1 SSKREGKI
9 MGQYKLLPYGIS
21 DYAQVKRE
29 GLFMVDKTM
38 YLERMEKTGHFLFL
52 IRPRRFGKS
61 LFLSMM
67 ESYYDIEAKDKFDLL
82 FGDTYVGSHPTPER
96 NEYQVLRLDF
106 SITGGNIDELREN
119 VYGYI
124 DVMYGMFVSK
134 YAKYYPEG
142 YEEGFK
148 QQKSTS
154 DRMNYVHA
162 MIKRFQVKAYLIV
175 DEYDNFTN
183 NVLNKHGESVYH
195 AMTHAEGFYRELFKR
210 FKPSFTRIL
219 MMGVSPVIM
228 DDVTSG
234 YNIATA
240 LTLDEQ
246 FNEMLGFSDEEV
258 RQIIRYYNESGAF
271 SLDEEETLEAM
282 RPWYDGYCFSEYANV
297 EGHHVFNTD
306 MVLYYLKSFL
316 MNGREPA
323 DKIDPNTKT
332 DYAKLDRIV
341 RLDKM
346 EGDRKGVLLEIAQ
359 NGFTYGRIKRSFPAN
374 QLTDPNMFKS
384 LLFYYGMVT
393 IKGMEEGMPILGIPN
408 HNVREQYYNYMLVE
422 YNKIQPLKIGDLDD
436 AFRFAAYRG
445 QWREM
450 MECIC
455 RQYHDT
461 TSVRSLIEGERN
473 LQGFMNAL
481 LTLNPYYLTCPE
493 VELNHGYC
501 DFFLMPDL
509 KRYPDMRHSYIIE
522 LKYLPMTATDADAE
536 KQWNEAVEQIR
547 GYAQGKVVRQ
557 MTQGTE
563 LHLVIAQ
570 IKGYDLLKLDKVSP
584 CKE

>member
-1 SSKREGKI
+1 MEN
-9 MGQYKLLPYGIS
+9 YKLLPYGIS
-21 DYAQVKRE
+21 NYVQVRRE
-29 GLFMVDKTM
+29 GLLMVDKTM
-38 YLERMEKTGHFLFL
+38 YLERMERAGNFLFL

-67 ESYYDIEAKDKFDLL
+67 ESYYDIEAKGDFDTL

-96 NEYQVLRLDF
+96 NAYQVLSLDF
-106 SITGGNIDELREN
+106 SIAGGNIDELQAN
-119 VYGYI
+119 VNGYLDVVYGI
-124 DVMYGMFVSK
+124 FVSK

-142 YEEGFK
+142 YKEGYE

-162 MIKRFQVKAYLIV
+162 MIKRYQVNAYLIV

-183 NVLNKHGESVYH
+183 NVLNKHGEAVYH

-219 MMGVSPVIM
+219 MMGVSPVTM

-240 LTLDEQ
+240 LTLEKQ
-246 FNEMLGFSDEEV
+246 FNEMLGFSDDEV
-258 RQIIRYYNESGAF
+258 RQIIRYYNEAGAF
-271 SLDEEETLEAM
+271 SLDEEETLKTM
-282 RPWYDGYCFSEYANV
+282 RPWYDGYCFSEYGNV

-316 MNGREPA
+316 LNGEAPTEMV
-323 DKIDPNTKT
+323 DPNTKT
-332 DYAKLDRIV
+332 DYAKLDRVV
-341 RLDKM
+341 RLDKID
-346 EGDRKGVLLEIAQ
+346 GDRKGVLLEIAQ
-359 NGFTYGRIKRSFPAN
+359 RGYTYGRVKRSFPAN

-393 IKGMEEGMPILGIPN
+393 IQGIEEGLPILGIPN
-408 HNVREQYYNYMLVE
+408 NNVREQYYNYMLVE
-422 YNKIQPLKIGDLDD
+422 YNKIHPLKIGDLDD

-509 KRYPDMRHSYIIE
+509 ERYPDIRHSYIIE
-522 LKYLPMTATDADAE
+522 LKYLPMTATQAEAD
-536 KQWNEAVEQIR
+536 KQWHEAVEQIR
-547 GYAQGKVVRQ
+547 GYAQGQVVHR
-557 MTQGTE
+557 MIGKTQ
-563 LHLVIAQ
+563 LHLLIAQ
-570 IKGYDLLKLDKVSP
+570 LKGYDLLKLDQVELSLS
-584 CKE
+584 

>member
-1 SSKREGKI
+1 MEN
-9 MGQYKLLPYGIS
+9 YKLLPYGIS
-21 DYAQVKRE
+21 NYVQVRRE
-29 GLFMVDKTM
+29 GLLMVDKTM
-38 YLERMEKTGHFLFL
+38 YLERMERAGNFLFL

-67 ESYYDIEAKDKFDLL
+67 ESYYDIEAKGDFDTL

-96 NEYQVLRLDF
+96 NAYQVLSLDF
-106 SITGGNIDELREN
+106 SIAGGNIDELREN
-119 VYGYI
+119 VNGYLDVIYGS
-124 DVMYGMFVSK
+124 FVSK
-134 YAKYYPEG
+134 YAKYYPEDYVRK
-142 YEEGFK
+142 YEE
-148 QQKSTS
+148 QKSTS
-154 DRMNYVHA
+154 DRMNYVHNA
-162 MIKRFQVKAYLIV
+162 FKRYNVKSYLIV

-183 NVLNKHGESVYH
+183 NVLNKHGEAVYH

-210 FKPSFTRIL
+210 FKPSFARIL
-219 MMGVSPVIM
+219 MMGVSPVTM

-240 LTLDEQ
+240 LTLEKQ
-246 FNEMLGFSDEEV
+246 FNEMLGFSDDEV
-258 RQIIRYYNESGAF
+258 RQIIRYYNEVGAF
-271 SLDEEETLEAM
+271 SLDEEETLKTM
-282 RPWYDGYCFSEYANV
+282 RPWYDGYCFSEYGNV

-316 MNGREPA
+316 LNGEAPTEMV
-323 DKIDPNTKT
+323 DPNTKT
-332 DYAKLDRIV
+332 DYAKLDRVV
-341 RLDKM
+341 RLDKID
-346 EGDRKGVLLEIAQ
+346 GDRKGVLLDIAQ
-359 NGFTYGRIKRSFPAN
+359 RGYTYGRVKRSFPAN

-393 IKGMEEGMPILGIPN
+393 IQGIEEGLPILGIPN
-408 HNVREQYYNYMLVE
+408 NNVREQYYNYMLVE
-422 YNKIQPLKIGDLDD
+422 YNKIHPLKIGDLDD

-509 KRYPDMRHSYIIE
+509 ERYPDIRHSYIIE
-522 LKYLPMTATDADAE
+522 LKYLPMTATQAEAD
-536 KQWNEAVEQIR
+536 KQWHEAVEQIR
-547 GYAQGKVVRQ
+547 GYAQGQVVHR
-557 MTQGTE
+557 MIGKTQ
-563 LHLVIAQ
+563 LHLLIAQ
-570 IKGYDLLKLDKVSP
+570 LKGYDLLKLDQVELSLS
-584 CKE
+584 

>member
-1 SSKREGKI
+1 MEK
-9 MGQYKLLPYGIS
+9 YKLLPYGIS
-21 DYAQVKRE
+21 NYAQIKRE
-29 GLFMVDKTM
+29 GLFMVDKTK
-38 YLERMEKTGHFLFL
+38 YLELMEKAGHFLFL

-67 ESYYDIEAKDKFDLL
+67 ESYYDIESKDSFDHL
-82 FGDTYVGSHPTPER
+82 FGDTYAGSHPTPEH

-106 SITGGNIDELREN
+106 SKPSGTKDTLEEN
-119 VYGYI
+119 VNGYLDLLYG
-124 DVMYGMFVSK
+124 DFVTR
-134 YAKYYPEG
+134 YAKYYPDN
-142 YEEGFK
+142 YVEEYK

-154 DRMNYVHA
+154 DRVNYVHQKFETYN
-162 MIKRFQVKAYLIV
+162 IKSYLII

-183 NVLNKHGESVYH
+183 NVLNQHGEAVYH
-195 AMTHAEGFYRELFKR
+195 AMTHAEGFYRDLFKK
-210 FKPSFTRIL
+210 FKGSFTRIL
-219 MMGVSPVIM
+219 MMGVSPVTM

-240 LTLDEQ
+240 LTFEKQ
-246 FNEMLGFSDEEV
+246 FNEMLGFSEEEV
-258 RQIIRYYNESGAF
+258 RNIIRYYNEAGAF
-271 SLDEEETLEAM
+271 SLDEDETLKAM

-316 MNGREPA
+316 LNGEGP
-323 DKIDPNTKT
+323 DDMIDPNTKT
-332 DYAKLDRIV
+332 DYAKLDRVV
-341 RLDKM
+341 RLDKI

-359 NGFTYGRIKRSFPAN
+359 NGYTYGRVKRSFPAN

-393 IKGMEEGMPILGIPN
+393 IQGMRGAQCILGIPN
-408 HNVREQYYNYMLVE
+408 NNVREQYFNYLLVE
-422 YNKIQPLKIGDLDD
+422 YNKIHTIDLSRLTENFDD
-436 AFRFAAYRG
+436 AALDG
-445 QWREM
+445 KWQPM
-450 MECIC
+450 MEHIC
-455 RQYHDT
+455 CQYHDT

-481 LTLNPYYLTCPE
+481 LTLNPYYITCPE

-509 KRYPDMRHSYIIE
+509 SRYPDIRHSYIIE
-522 LKYLPMTATDADAE
+522 LKYLPMTATDAEAE
-536 KQWNEAVEQIR
+536 KQWNEAEEQIR
-547 GYAQGKVVRQ
+547 GYANGKVVQQ
-557 MTQGTE
+557 MTQNTE

-570 IKGYDLLKLDKVSP
+570 IKGYDLLKLGKV
-584 CKE
+584 E

>member
-1 SSKREGKI
+1 

-21 DYAQVKRE
+21 DYVQVKRE
-29 GLFMVDKTM
+29 GKYMVDKTM
-38 YLERMEKTGHFLFL
+38 YLERMERTGNFLFL

-134 YAKYYPEG
+134 YANYYPEG

-162 MIKRFQVKAYLIV
+162 MIKRFQKKAYLIV

-183 NVLNKHGESVYH
+183 NVLNKHGEAVYH

-219 MMGVSPVIM
+219 MMGVSPVTM

-234 YNIATA
+234 YNIASA

-246 FNEMLGFSDEEV
+246 FNEMLGFSDEDV
-258 RQIIRYYNESGAF
+258 RQIIRYYNEAGAF

-282 RPWYDGYCFSEYANV
+282 RPWYDGYCFSEYADVKN
-297 EGHHVFNTD
+297 HHVFNTD

-316 MNGREPA
+316 NNGREPA

-341 RLDKM
+341 RLDKI

-359 NGFTYGRIKRSFPAN
+359 NGFTYGRVKRSFPAN

-393 IKGMEEGMPILGIPN
+393 IKGMRGAQCILGIPN
-408 HNVREQYYNYMLVE
+408 NNVREQYYNYMLVE
-422 YNKIQPLKIGDLDD
+422 YNKIHTIDQSRLTASFDD
-436 AFRFAAYRG
+436 AALDG
-445 QWREM
+445 NWQPM

-509 KRYPDMRHSYIIE
+509 KRYPDIRHSYIIE

-536 KQWNEAVEQIR
+536 KQWNEAEEQIR

-557 MTQGTE
+557 MTGGTE

-570 IKGYDLLKLDKVSP
+570 IKGYDLLKLDKVD
-584 CKE
+584 

>member
-1 SSKREGKI
+1 MEN
-9 MGQYKLLPYGIS
+9 YKLLPYGIS
-21 DYAQVKRE
+21 NYVQVRRE
-29 GLFMVDKTM
+29 GWFLVDRTM
-38 YLERMEKTGHFLFL
+38 YLERMERAGNFLFL

-67 ESYYDIEAKDKFDLL
+67 ESYYDIEAKDDFDAL

-96 NEYQVLRLDF
+96 NAYQVLSLDF
-106 SITGGNIDELREN
+106 SIAGGNIDELREN
-119 VYGYI
+119 VNGYLDVIYGS
-124 DVMYGMFVSK
+124 FVSK
-134 YAKYYPEG
+134 YAKYYPEDYVRK
-142 YEEGFK
+142 YEE
-148 QQKSTS
+148 QKSTS
-154 DRMNYVHA
+154 DRMNYVHNA
-162 MIKRFQVKAYLIV
+162 FKRYNVKSYLIV

-183 NVLNKHGESVYH
+183 NVLNKHGEAVYH

-219 MMGVSPVIM
+219 MMGVSPVTM

-240 LTLDEQ
+240 LTLEKQ
-246 FNEMLGFSDEEV
+246 FNETLGFSDDEV
-258 RQIIRYYNESGAF
+258 RQIIRYYNEACSF
-271 SLDEEETLEAM
+271 SLDEEETLKTM
-282 RPWYDGYCFSEYANV
+282 RPWYDGYCFSEYGNV

-316 MNGREPA
+316 LNGEAPTEM
-323 DKIDPNTKT
+323 IDPNTKT
-332 DYAKLDRIV
+332 DYAKLDRVV
-341 RLDKM
+341 RLDKID
-346 EGDRKGVLLEIAQ
+346 GDRKGVLLEIAQ
-359 NGFTYGRIKRSFPAN
+359 RGYTYGRVKRSFPAN

-393 IKGMEEGMPILGIPN
+393 IQGIEEGLPILGIPN
-408 HNVREQYYNYMLVE
+408 NNVREQYYNYMLVE
-422 YNKIQPLKIGDLDD
+422 YNKIHPLKMGDLDD

-509 KRYPDMRHSYIIE
+509 ERYPDIRHSYIIE
-522 LKYLPMTATDADAE
+522 LKYLPMTATQAEAE
-536 KQWNEAVEQIR
+536 KQWHEAVEQIR
-547 GYAQGKVVRQ
+547 GYAQGQVVHR
-557 MTQGTE
+557 MIGKTQ
-563 LHLVIAQ
+563 LHLLIAQ
-570 IKGYDLLKLDKVSP
+570 LKGYDLLKLDQVELSLS
-584 CKE
+584 

>member
-1 SSKREGKI
+1 MEK
-9 MGQYKLLPYGIS
+9 YKLLPYGIS
-21 DYAQVKRE
+21 NYVQVKRE
-29 GLFMVDKTM
+29 GLYMVDKTM
-38 YLERMEKTGHFLFL
+38 YLERMERAGNFLFM

-67 ESYYDIEAKDKFDLL
+67 ESYYDIEAKDNFDLL
-82 FGDTYVGSHPTPER
+82 FGDTYVGSHPTAER

-106 SITGGNIDELREN
+106 SKPGGNKDTIEEN
-119 VYGYI
+119 VNGYL
-124 DVMYGMFVSK
+124 DLMYGDFVSR
-134 YAKYYPEG
+134 YAKYYPEN
-142 YEEGFK
+142 YVVEYN

-154 DRMNYVHA
+154 DRVNYVHQKFA
-162 MIKRFQVKAYLIV
+162 TNKIKSYLII

-183 NVLNKHGESVYH
+183 NVLNQHGEAVYH
-195 AMTHAEGFYRELFKR
+195 AMTHAEGFYRDLFKK
-210 FKPSFTRIL
+210 FKGSFTRIL
-219 MMGVSPVIM
+219 MMGVSPVTM

-240 LTLDEQ
+240 LTLEKQ

-258 RQIIRYYNESGAF
+258 RQIIRYYNEAGAF
-271 SLDEEETLEAM
+271 SLDEDETLKAM

-316 MNGREPA
+316 LNGEEPS
-323 DKIDPNTKT
+323 DLIDPNAKT
-332 DYAKLDRIV
+332 DYAKLDRVV
-341 RLDKM
+341 RLDKI

-359 NGFTYGRIKRSFPAN
+359 RGFTYGRVKRSFPAH
-374 QLTDPNMFKS
+374 QLTDSNMFKS

-393 IKGMEEGMPILGIPN
+393 IKGIEEGLPILGIPN
-408 HNVREQYYNYMLVE
+408 NNVREQYFNYLLVE
-422 YNKIQPLKIGDLDD
+422 YNKIQPLRVDDLEDG
-436 AFRFAAYRG
+436 FRFAAYRG
-445 QWREM
+445 HWREM

-509 KRYPDMRHSYIIE
+509 SRYPDLRHSYIIE
-522 LKYLPMTATDADAE
+522 LKYLPMTATDAEAE
-536 KQWNEAVEQIR
+536 KQWNEAEEQIR
-547 GYAQGKVVRQ
+547 GYAKGKVVRQ

-563 LHLVIAQ
+563 LHLIIAQ
-570 IKGYDLLKLDKVSP
+570 IKGYDLLRLDQVDS
-584 CKE
+584 E

>member
-1 SSKREGKI
+1 MEN
-9 MGQYKLLPYGIS
+9 YKLLPYGIS
-21 DYAQVKRE
+21 NYVQVRRE
-29 GLFMVDKTM
+29 GLLMVDKTM
-38 YLERMEKTGHFLFL
+38 YLERMERAGNFLFL

-67 ESYYDIEAKDKFDLL
+67 ESYYDIEAKGDFDTL

-96 NEYQVLRLDF
+96 NAYQVLSLDF
-106 SITGGNIDELREN
+106 SIAGGNIDELQEN
-119 VYGYI
+119 VNGYLDVIYGS
-124 DVMYGMFVSK
+124 FVSK
-134 YAKYYPEG
+134 YAKYYPEDYVRK
-142 YEEGFK
+142 YEE
-148 QQKSTS
+148 QKSTS
-154 DRMNYVHA
+154 DRMNYVHNA
-162 MIKRFQVKAYLIV
+162 FKRYNVKSYLIV

-183 NVLNKHGESVYH
+183 NVLNKHGEAVYH

-219 MMGVSPVIM
+219 MMGVSPVTM

-240 LTLDEQ
+240 LTLEKQ
-246 FNEMLGFSDEEV
+246 FNEMLGFSDDEV
-258 RQIIRYYNESGAF
+258 RQIIRYYNEVGAF
-271 SLDEEETLEAM
+271 SLDEEETLKTM
-282 RPWYDGYCFSEYANV
+282 RPWYDGYCFSEYGNV

-316 MNGREPA
+316 LNGEAPTEMV
-323 DKIDPNTKT
+323 DPNTKT
-332 DYAKLDRIV
+332 DYAKLDRVV
-341 RLDKM
+341 RLDKID
-346 EGDRKGVLLEIAQ
+346 GDRKGVLLEIAQ
-359 NGFTYGRIKRSFPAN
+359 RGYTYGRVKRSFPAN

-393 IKGMEEGMPILGIPN
+393 IQGIEEGLPILGIPN
-408 HNVREQYYNYMLVE
+408 NNVREQYYNYMLVE
-422 YNKIQPLKIGDLDD
+422 YNKIHPLKIGDLDD

-509 KRYPDMRHSYIIE
+509 ERYPDIRHSYIIE
-522 LKYLPMTATDADAE
+522 LKYLPMTATQAE
-536 KQWNEAVEQIR
+536 VDKQWHEAVEQIR
-547 GYAQGKVVRQ
+547 RYAQGQVVHR
-557 MTQGTE
+557 MIGKTQ
-563 LHLVIAQ
+563 LHLLIAQ
-570 IKGYDLLKLDKVSP
+570 LKGYDLLKLDQVELSLS
-584 CKE
+584 

>member
-1 SSKREGKI
+1 MEK
-9 MGQYKLLPYGIS
+9 YKLLPYGIS
-21 DYAQVKRE
+21 NYAQIKRE
-29 GLFMVDKTM
+29 NKYMVDKTK
-38 YLERMEKTGHFLFL
+38 YLELMEKAGNFLLL

-67 ESYYDIEAKDKFDLL
+67 DSYYDIESKDSFDHL
-82 FGDTYVGSHPTPER
+82 FGDTYAGSHPTPEH

-106 SITGGNIDELREN
+106 SKPSGTKDTLEEN
-119 VYGYI
+119 VNGYLDLLYG
-124 DVMYGMFVSK
+124 DFVTR
-134 YAKYYPEG
+134 YAKYYPDN
-142 YEEGFK
+142 YVEEYK

-154 DRMNYVHA
+154 DRVNYVHQKFETYN
-162 MIKRFQVKAYLIV
+162 IKSYLII

-183 NVLNKHGESVYH
+183 NVLNQHGEAVYH
-195 AMTHAEGFYRELFKR
+195 AMTHAEGFYRDLFKK
-210 FKPSFTRIL
+210 FKGSFTRIL
-219 MMGVSPVIM
+219 MMGVSPVTM

-240 LTLDEQ
+240 LTFEKQ
-246 FNEMLGFSDEEV
+246 FNEMLGFSEEEV
-258 RQIIRYYNESGAF
+258 RNIIRYYNEAGAF
-271 SLDEEETLEAM
+271 SLDEDETLKAM

-316 MNGREPA
+316 LNGEGP
-323 DKIDPNTKT
+323 DDMIDPNTKT
-332 DYAKLDRIV
+332 DYAKLDRVV
-341 RLDKM
+341 RLDKI

-359 NGFTYGRIKRSFPAN
+359 NGYTYGRVKRSFPAN

-393 IKGMEEGMPILGIPN
+393 IQGMRGAQCILGIPN
-408 HNVREQYYNYMLVE
+408 NNVREQYFNYLLVE
-422 YNKIQPLKIGDLDD
+422 YNKIHTIDLSRLTESFDD
-436 AFRFAAYRG
+436 AALDG
-445 QWREM
+445 KWQPM
-450 MECIC
+450 MEHIC

-481 LTLNPYYLTCPE
+481 LTLNPYYITCPE

-509 KRYPDMRHSYIIE
+509 SRYPDIRHSYIIE
-522 LKYLPMTATDADAE
+522 LKYLPMTATDAEAE
-536 KQWNEAVEQIR
+536 KQWNEAEEQIR
-547 GYAQGKVVRQ
+547 GYSNGKVVQQ
-557 MTQGTE
+557 MTQNTE

-570 IKGYDLLKLDKVSP
+570 IKGYDLLKLGKV
-584 CKE
+584 E

>member
-1 SSKREGKI
+1 MEN
-9 MGQYKLLPYGIS
+9 YKLLPYGIS
-21 DYAQVKRE
+21 NYVQVRRE
-29 GLFMVDKTM
+29 GLLMVDKTM
-38 YLERMEKTGHFLFL
+38 YLERMERAGNFLFL

-67 ESYYDIEAKDKFDLL
+67 ESYYDIEAKGDFDTL

-96 NEYQVLRLDF
+96 NAYQVLSLDF
-106 SITGGNIDELREN
+106 SIAGGNIDELQEN
-119 VYGYI
+119 VNGYLDVIYGS
-124 DVMYGMFVSK
+124 FVSK
-134 YAKYYPEG
+134 YAKYYPEDYVRK
-142 YEEGFK
+142 YEE
-148 QQKSTS
+148 QKSTS
-154 DRMNYVHA
+154 DRMNYVHNA
-162 MIKRFQVKAYLIV
+162 FKRYNVKSYLIV

-183 NVLNKHGESVYH
+183 NVLNKHGEAVYH

-219 MMGVSPVIM
+219 MMGVSPVTM

-240 LTLDEQ
+240 LTLEKQ
-246 FNEMLGFSDEEV
+246 FNEMLGFSDDEV
-258 RQIIRYYNESGAF
+258 RQIIRYYNEVGAF
-271 SLDEEETLEAM
+271 SLDEEETLKTM
-282 RPWYDGYCFSEYANV
+282 RPWYDGYCFSEYGNV

-316 MNGREPA
+316 LNGEAPTEM
-323 DKIDPNTKT
+323 IDPNTKT
-332 DYAKLDRIV
+332 DYAKLDRVV
-341 RLDKM
+341 RLDKID
-346 EGDRKGVLLEIAQ
+346 GDRKGVLLEIAQ
-359 NGFTYGRIKRSFPAN
+359 RGYTYGRVKRSFPAN

-393 IKGMEEGMPILGIPN
+393 IQGIEEGLPILGIPN
-408 HNVREQYYNYMLVE
+408 NNVREQYYNYMLVE
-422 YNKIQPLKIGDLDD
+422 YNKIHPLKIGDLDD

-509 KRYPDMRHSYIIE
+509 ERYPDIRHSYIIE
-522 LKYLPMTATDADAE
+522 LKYLPMTATQAEAE
-536 KQWNEAVEQIR
+536 KQWHEAVEQIR
-547 GYAQGKVVRQ
+547 GYAQGQVVHR
-557 MTQGTE
+557 MIGKTQ
-563 LHLVIAQ
+563 LHLLIAQ
-570 IKGYDLLKLDKVSP
+570 LKGYDLLKLDQVELSLS
-584 CKE
+584 

>member
-1 SSKREGKI
+1 

-67 ESYYDIEAKDKFDLL
+67 ESYYDIEAKDNFELL

-106 SITGGNIDELREN
+106 SKPGGDKDTIEEN
-119 VYGYI
+119 VNGYL
-124 DVMYGMFVSK
+124 DMMYGDFVSR
-134 YAKYYPEG
+134 YAKYYPES
-142 YEEGFK
+142 YVIEYK
-148 QQKSTS
+148 QLKSTS
-154 DRMNYVHA
+154 DRVNYVHQKFQTYN
-162 MIKRFQVKAYLIV
+162 IKSYLIV

-183 NVLNKHGESVYH
+183 NVLNQHGKAVYH
-195 AMTHAEGFYRELFKR
+195 AMTHAEGFYRDLFKK
-210 FKPSFTRIL
+210 FKGSFDRIL
-219 MMGVSPVIM
+219 MMGVSPVTM

-234 YNIATA
+234 YNIAKA
-240 LTLDEQ
+240 LTLKKN
-246 FNEMLGFSDEEV
+246 FNEMLGFSDEDV
-258 RQIIRYYNESGAF
+258 REMIRYYNEAGAF
-271 SLDEEETLEAM
+271 SLDEEETLETM
-282 RPWYDGYCFSEYANV
+282 RPWYDGYCFSEYTDV
-297 EGHHVFNTD
+297 EGHHVFNPG
-306 MVLYYLKSFL
+306 MVLYYLS
-316 MNGREPA
+316 NCIDEGEAPA
-323 DKIDPNTKT
+323 DMVDPNAKT

-341 RLDKM
+341 RLDKI
-346 EGDRKGVLLEIAQ
+346 EGDRKSVLLEIAQ
-359 NGFTYGRIKRSFPAN
+359 NGFAKGRVKRSFPAN

-393 IKGMEEGMPILGIPN
+393 IKGMEEGLPILGIPN

-493 VELNHGYC
+493 VELNHGYW

-509 KRYPDMRHSYIIE
+509 KRYPDIRHSYIIE
-522 LKYLPMTATDADAE
+522 LKYLPMTATDEDAE

-547 GYAQGKVVRQ
+547 GYARGKVVRQ
-557 MTQGTE
+557 MTEGTE

-570 IKGYDLLKLDKVSP
+570 IKGYDLLKLDKVDY
-584 CKE
+584 

>member
-1 SSKREGKI
+1 MEK
-9 MGQYKLLPYGIS
+9 YKLLPYGIS
-21 DYAQVKRE
+21 NYAQIKRE
-29 GLFMVDKTM
+29 GLFMVDKTK
-38 YLERMEKTGHFLFL
+38 YLELMEKAGNFLLL

-67 ESYYDIEAKDKFDLL
+67 ESYYDIEAKDSFDHL
-82 FGDTYVGSHPTPER
+82 FGDTYAGSHPTPEH

-106 SITGGNIDELREN
+106 SKPGGTKDTLEEN
-119 VYGYI
+119 VNGYLDLLYG
-124 DVMYGMFVSK
+124 DFVTR
-134 YAKYYPEG
+134 YAKYYPDN
-142 YEEGFK
+142 YVEEYK

-154 DRMNYVHA
+154 DRVNYVHQKFETYN
-162 MIKRFQVKAYLIV
+162 IKSYLII

-183 NVLNKHGESVYH
+183 NVLNQHGEAVYH
-195 AMTHAEGFYRELFKR
+195 AMTHAEGFYRDLFKK
-210 FKPSFTRIL
+210 FKGSFTRIL
-219 MMGVSPVIM
+219 MMGVSPVTM

-240 LTLDEQ
+240 LTLEKQ
-246 FNEMLGFSDEEV
+246 FNEMLGFSEEEV
-258 RQIIRYYNESGAF
+258 RNIIRYYNEAGAF
-271 SLDEEETLEAM
+271 SLDEDETLKAM

-316 MNGREPA
+316 LNGEGP
-323 DKIDPNTKT
+323 DDMIDPNTKT
-332 DYAKLDRIV
+332 DYAKLDRVV
-341 RLDKM
+341 RLDKI

-359 NGFTYGRIKRSFPAN
+359 NGYTYGRVKRSFPAN

-393 IKGMEEGMPILGIPN
+393 IQGMRGAQCILGIPN
-408 HNVREQYYNYMLVE
+408 NNVREQYFNYLLVE
-422 YNKIQPLKIGDLDD
+422 YNKIHTIDLSRLTESFDD
-436 AFRFAAYRG
+436 AALDG
-445 QWREM
+445 KWQPM
-450 MECIC
+450 MEHIC

-481 LTLNPYYLTCPE
+481 MTLNPYYITCPE

-509 KRYPDMRHSYIIE
+509 SRYPDIRHSYIIE
-522 LKYLPMTATDADAE
+522 LKYLPMTATDAEAE
-536 KQWNEAVEQIR
+536 KQWNEAEEQIR
-547 GYAQGKVVRQ
+547 GYANGKVVQQ
-557 MTQGTE
+557 MTQNTE

-570 IKGYDLLKLDKVSP
+570 IKGYDLLKLGKV
-584 CKE
+584 E

>member
-1 SSKREGKI
+1 MGK
-9 MGQYKLLPYGIS
+9 YKLLPYGIS

-29 GLFMVDKTM
+29 GKYMVDKTM
-38 YLERMEKTGHFLFL
+38 YLERMERTGNFLFL

-106 SITGGNIDELREN
+106 SKPGGNKDTIEDN
-119 VYGYI
+119 VNGYL
-124 DVMYGMFVSK
+124 DMMYGDFVSR
-134 YAKYYPEG
+134 YAKYYPES
-142 YEEGFK
+142 YVIEYK

-154 DRMNYVHA
+154 DRVNYVHM
-162 MIKRFQVKAYLIV
+162 MIKRFHMKAYLLV

-183 NVLNKHGESVYH
+183 NVLNQHGEAVYN
-195 AMTHAEGFYRELFKR
+195 AMTNAEYFYCDLFKK
-210 FKPSFTRIL
+210 FKGSFDRIL
-219 MMGVSPVIM
+219 MMGVSPVTM

-240 LTLDEQ
+240 LTLKKNY
-246 FNEMLGFSDEEV
+246 NEMLGFSEEEV
-258 RQIIRYYNESGAF
+258 REMIRYYNEVGAF
-271 SLDEEETLEAM
+271 SLDEDDTLNVL
-282 RPWYDGYCFSEYANV
+282 RRWYGGYCFSEYNDV
-297 EGHHVFNTD
+297 EGHTVFNST
-306 MVLYYLKSFL
+306 MVLYYLKHIIF
-316 MNGREPA
+316 NGKAPS
-323 DKIDPNTKT
+323 DIIDPNTIIS
-332 DYAKLDRIV
+332 YAGIDRIV
-341 RLDKM
+341 RLDTL
-346 EGDRKGVLLEIAQ
+346 GGNRKGVLLEIAI
-359 NGFTYGRIKRSFPAN
+359 NGFTKCKVGRCFPAY
-374 QLTDPNMFKS
+374 QLTDPNMFKN

-393 IKGMEEGMPILGIPN
+393 IKGMRGAQSILGIPN
-408 HNVREQYYNYMLVE
+408 NSIREQYYNYMLVE

-509 KRYPDMRHSYIIE
+509 KRYPDIRHSYIIE

-536 KQWNEAVEQIR
+536 KQWNEAEEQIR

-557 MTQGTE
+557 MTGGTE
-563 LHLVIAQ
+563 LHLIIAQ
-570 IKGYDLLKLDKVSP
+570 IKGYDLLKLDKVNP
-584 CKE
+584 VQE

>member
-1 SSKREGKI
+1 MGK
-9 MGQYKLLPYGIS
+9 YKLLPYGIS

-38 YLERMEKTGHFLFL
+38 YLERMERVGHFLFL

-134 YAKYYPEG
+134 YANYYPEG

-162 MIKRFQVKAYLIV
+162 MIKRFQKKAYLIV

-183 NVLNKHGESVYH
+183 NVLNKHGEAVYH

-219 MMGVSPVIM
+219 MMGVSPVTM

-234 YNIATA
+234 YNIASA

-258 RQIIRYYNESGAF
+258 RQIIRYYNEAGAF

-282 RPWYDGYCFSEYANV
+282 RPWYDGYCFSEYSDVKN
-297 EGHHVFNTD
+297 HHVFNTD

-316 MNGREPA
+316 NNGREPA
-323 DKIDPNTKT
+323 DKLDPNTKT

-341 RLDKM
+341 RLDKI

-359 NGFTYGRIKRSFPAN
+359 NGFTYGRVKRSFPAN

-393 IKGMEEGMPILGIPN
+393 IKGMRGAQCILGIPN
-408 HNVREQYYNYMLVE
+408 NNVREQYYNYMLVE
-422 YNKIQPLKIGDLDD
+422 YNKIHTIDLSRLTASFDD
-436 AFRFAAYRG
+436 AALDG
-445 QWREM
+445 NWQPM

-509 KRYPDMRHSYIIE
+509 KRYPDIRHSYIIE

-536 KQWNEAVEQIR
+536 KQWNEAEEQIR

-557 MTQGTE
+557 MTGGTE

-584 CKE
+584 WQD

>member
-1 SSKREGKI
+1 MEK
-9 MGQYKLLPYGIS
+9 YKLLPYGIS
-21 DYAQVKRE
+21 NYAQIKRE
-29 GLFMVDKTM
+29 GLFMVDKTK
-38 YLERMEKTGHFLFL
+38 YLELMEKAGHFLFL

-67 ESYYDIEAKDKFDLL
+67 ESYYDIESKDSFDHL
-82 FGDTYVGSHPTPER
+82 FGDTYAGSHPTPEH

-106 SITGGNIDELREN
+106 SKPGGTKDTLEEN
-119 VYGYI
+119 VNGYLDLLYG
-124 DVMYGMFVSK
+124 DFVTR
-134 YAKYYPEG
+134 YAKYYPDN
-142 YEEGFK
+142 YVEEYK

-154 DRMNYVHA
+154 DRVNYVHQKFETYN
-162 MIKRFQVKAYLIV
+162 IKSYLII

-183 NVLNKHGESVYH
+183 NVLNQHGEAVYH
-195 AMTHAEGFYRELFKR
+195 AMTHAEGFYRDLFKK
-210 FKPSFTRIL
+210 FKGSFTRIL
-219 MMGVSPVIM
+219 MMGVSPVTM

-240 LTLDEQ
+240 LTLEKQ
-246 FNEMLGFSDEEV
+246 FNEMLGFSEEEV
-258 RQIIRYYNESGAF
+258 RNIIRYYNEAGAF
-271 SLDEEETLEAM
+271 SLDEDETLKAM

-316 MNGREPA
+316 LNGEGP
-323 DKIDPNTKT
+323 DDMIDPNTKT
-332 DYAKLDRIV
+332 DYAKLDRVV
-341 RLDKM
+341 RLDKI

-359 NGFTYGRIKRSFPAN
+359 NGYTYGRVKRSFPAN

-393 IKGMEEGMPILGIPN
+393 IQGMRGAQCILGMPN
-408 HNVREQYYNYMLVE
+408 NNVREQYFNYLLVE
-422 YNKIQPLKIGDLDD
+422 YNKIHTIDLSRLTESFDD
-436 AFRFAAYRG
+436 AALDG
-445 QWREM
+445 KWQPM
-450 MECIC
+450 MEHIC

-481 LTLNPYYLTCPE
+481 MTLNPYYITCPE

-509 KRYPDMRHSYIIE
+509 SRYPDIRHSYIIE
-522 LKYLPMTATDADAE
+522 LKYLPMTATDAEAE
-536 KQWNEAVEQIR
+536 KQWNEAEEQIR
-547 GYAQGKVVRQ
+547 GYSNGKVVQQ
-557 MTQGTE
+557 MTQNTE

-570 IKGYDLLKLDKVSP
+570 IKGYDLLKLGKV
-584 CKE
+584 E

>member
-1 SSKREGKI
+1 MEK
-9 MGQYKLLPYGIS
+9 YKLLPYGIS
-21 DYAQVKRE
+21 NYAQIKRE
-29 GLFMVDKTM
+29 GLFMVDKTK
-38 YLERMEKTGHFLFL
+38 YLELMEKAGHFLFL

-67 ESYYDIEAKDKFDLL
+67 ESYYDIEAQDSFDHL
-82 FGDTYVGSHPTPER
+82 FGDTYAGSHPTPEH

-106 SITGGNIDELREN
+106 SKPGGTKDTLEEN
-119 VYGYI
+119 VNGYLDLLYG
-124 DVMYGMFVSK
+124 DFVTR
-134 YAKYYPEG
+134 YAKYYPDN
-142 YEEGFK
+142 YVEEYK

-154 DRMNYVHA
+154 DRVNYVHQKFETYN
-162 MIKRFQVKAYLIV
+162 IKSYLII

-183 NVLNKHGESVYH
+183 NVLNQHGEAVYH
-195 AMTHAEGFYRELFKR
+195 AMTHAEGFYRDLFKK
-210 FKPSFTRIL
+210 FKGSFTRIL
-219 MMGVSPVIM
+219 MMGVSPVTM

-240 LTLDEQ
+240 LTLEKQ
-246 FNEMLGFSDEEV
+246 FNEMLGFSEEEV
-258 RQIIRYYNESGAF
+258 RNIIRYYNEAGAF
-271 SLDEEETLEAM
+271 SLDEDETLKAM

-297 EGHHVFNTD
+297 EGHNVFNTD

-316 MNGREPA
+316 LNGEGP
-323 DKIDPNTKT
+323 DDMIDPNTKT
-332 DYAKLDRIV
+332 DYAKLDRVV
-341 RLDKM
+341 RLDKI

-359 NGFTYGRIKRSFPAN
+359 NGYTYGRVKRSFPAN

-393 IKGMEEGMPILGIPN
+393 IQGMRGAQCILGIPN
-408 HNVREQYYNYMLVE
+408 NNVREQYFNYLLVE
-422 YNKIQPLKIGDLDD
+422 YNKIHTIDLSRLTESFDD
-436 AFRFAAYRG
+436 AALDG
-445 QWREM
+445 KWQPM
-450 MECIC
+450 MEHIC

-481 LTLNPYYLTCPE
+481 MTLNPYYITCPE

-509 KRYPDMRHSYIIE
+509 SRYPDIRHSYIIE
-522 LKYLPMTATDADAE
+522 LKYLPMTATDAEAE
-536 KQWNEAVEQIR
+536 KQWNEAEEQIR
-547 GYAQGKVVRQ
+547 GYSNGKVVQQ
-557 MTQGTE
+557 MTQNTE

-570 IKGYDLLKLDKVSP
+570 IKGYDLLKLGKV
-584 CKE
+584 E

>member
-1 SSKREGKI
+1 MEK
-9 MGQYKLLPYGIS
+9 YKLLPYGIS
-21 DYAQVKRE
+21 NYAQIKRE
-29 GLFMVDKTM
+29 GLFMVDKTK
-38 YLERMEKTGHFLFL
+38 YLELMEKAGHFLLL

-67 ESYYDIEAKDKFDLL
+67 ESYYDIESKDSFDHL
-82 FGDTYVGSHPTPER
+82 FGDTYAGSHPTPEH

-106 SITGGNIDELREN
+106 SKPGGTKDTLEEN
-119 VYGYI
+119 VNGYLDLLYG
-124 DVMYGMFVSK
+124 DFVTR
-134 YAKYYPEG
+134 YAKYYPDN
-142 YEEGFK
+142 YVEEYK

-154 DRMNYVHA
+154 DRVNYVHQKFETYN
-162 MIKRFQVKAYLIV
+162 IKSYLII

-183 NVLNKHGESVYH
+183 NVLNQHGEAVCH
-195 AMTHAEGFYRELFKR
+195 AMTHAEGFYRDLFKK
-210 FKPSFTRIL
+210 FKGSFTRIL
-219 MMGVSPVIM
+219 MMGVSPVTM

-240 LTLDEQ
+240 LTLEKQ
-246 FNEMLGFSDEEV
+246 FNEMLGFSEEEV
-258 RQIIRYYNESGAF
+258 RNIIRYYNEAGAF
-271 SLDEEETLEAM
+271 SLDEDETLKAM

-316 MNGREPA
+316 LNGEGP
-323 DKIDPNTKT
+323 DDMIDPNTKT
-332 DYAKLDRIV
+332 DYAKLDRVV
-341 RLDKM
+341 RLDKI

-359 NGFTYGRIKRSFPAN
+359 NGYTYGRVKRSFPAN

-393 IKGMEEGMPILGIPN
+393 IQGMRGAQCILGIPN
-408 HNVREQYYNYMLVE
+408 NNVREQYFNYLLVE
-422 YNKIQPLKIGDLDD
+422 YNKIHTIDLSRLTESFDD
-436 AFRFAAYRG
+436 AALDG
-445 QWREM
+445 KWQPM
-450 MECIC
+450 MEHIC

-481 LTLNPYYLTCPE
+481 LTLNPYYITCPE

-509 KRYPDMRHSYIIE
+509 SRYPDIRHSYIIE
-522 LKYLPMTATDADAE
+522 LKYLPMTATDAEAE
-536 KQWNEAVEQIR
+536 KQWNEAEEQIR
-547 GYAQGKVVRQ
+547 GYSNGKVVQQ
-557 MTQGTE
+557 MTQNTE

-570 IKGYDLLKLDKVSP
+570 IKGYDLLKLGKV
-584 CKE
+584 E

>member
-1 SSKREGKI
+1 

-29 GLFMVDKTM
+29 GKYMVDKTM
-38 YLERMEKTGHFLFL
+38 YLERMERTGNFLFL

-134 YAKYYPEG
+134 YANYYPEG

-148 QQKSTS
+148 HQKSTS

-162 MIKRFQVKAYLIV
+162 MIKRFQKKAYLIV

-183 NVLNKHGESVYH
+183 NVLNKHGEAVYH

-219 MMGVSPVIM
+219 MMGVSPVTM

-234 YNIATA
+234 YNIASA

-246 FNEMLGFSDEEV
+246 FNEMLGFSDEDV
-258 RQIIRYYNESGAF
+258 RQIIRYYNEAGAF

-282 RPWYDGYCFSEYANV
+282 RPWYDGYCFSEYADVKN
-297 EGHHVFNTD
+297 HHVFNTD
-306 MVLYYLKSFL
+306 MVLYYLSSFL
-316 MNGREPA
+316 NNGREPA
-323 DKIDPNTKT
+323 DKLDPNTKT

-341 RLDKM
+341 RLDKI

-359 NGFTYGRIKRSFPAN
+359 NGFTYGRVKRSFPAN

-393 IKGMEEGMPILGIPN
+393 IKGMRGAQCILGIPN
-408 HNVREQYYNYMLVE
+408 NNVREQYYNYMLVE
-422 YNKIQPLKIGDLDD
+422 YNKIHTIDQSRLTASFDD
-436 AFRFAAYRG
+436 AALDG
-445 QWREM
+445 NWQPM

-461 TSVRSLIEGERN
+461 TSIRSLIEGERN

-509 KRYPDMRHSYIIE
+509 KRYPDIRHSYIIE

-557 MTQGTE
+557 MTGGTE

-570 IKGYDLLKLDKVSP
+570 IKGYDLLKLDKVD
-584 CKE
+584 

>member
-1 SSKREGKI
+1 MEK
-9 MGQYKLLPYGIS
+9 YKLLPYGIS
-21 DYAQVKRE
+21 NYAQIKRE
-29 GLFMVDKTM
+29 GLFMVDKTK
-38 YLERMEKTGHFLFL
+38 YLELMEKAGHFLLL

-67 ESYYDIEAKDKFDLL
+67 ESYYDIESKDSFDHL
-82 FGDTYVGSHPTPER
+82 FGDTYAGSHPTPEH

-106 SITGGNIDELREN
+106 SKPGGTKDTLEEN
-119 VYGYI
+119 VNGYLDLLYG
-124 DVMYGMFVSK
+124 DFVTR
-134 YAKYYPEG
+134 YAKYYPDN
-142 YEEGFK
+142 YVEEYK

-154 DRMNYVHA
+154 DRVNYVHQKFETYN
-162 MIKRFQVKAYLIV
+162 IKSYLII

-183 NVLNKHGESVYH
+183 NVLNQHGEAVYH
-195 AMTHAEGFYRELFKR
+195 AMTHAEGFYRDLFKK
-210 FKPSFTRIL
+210 FKGSFTRIL
-219 MMGVSPVIM
+219 MMGVSPVTM

-240 LTLDEQ
+240 LTLEKQ
-246 FNEMLGFSDEEV
+246 FNEMLGFSEEEV
-258 RQIIRYYNESGAF
+258 RNIIRYYNEAGAF
-271 SLDEEETLEAM
+271 SLDEDETLKAM

-297 EGHHVFNTD
+297 EGHNVFNTD

-316 MNGREPA
+316 LNGEGP
-323 DKIDPNTKT
+323 DDMIDPNTKT
-332 DYAKLDRIV
+332 DYAKLDRVV
-341 RLDKM
+341 RLDKI

-359 NGFTYGRIKRSFPAN
+359 NGYTYGRVKRSFPAN

-393 IKGMEEGMPILGIPN
+393 IQGMRGAQCILGIPN
-408 HNVREQYYNYMLVE
+408 NNVREQYFNYLLVE
-422 YNKIQPLKIGDLDD
+422 YNKIHTIDLSRLTESFDD
-436 AFRFAAYRG
+436 AALDG
-445 QWREM
+445 KWQPM
-450 MECIC
+450 MEHIC

-481 LTLNPYYLTCPE
+481 LTLNPYYITCPE

-509 KRYPDMRHSYIIE
+509 SRYPDIRHSYIIE
-522 LKYLPMTATDADAE
+522 LKYLPMTATDAEAE
-536 KQWNEAVEQIR
+536 KQWNEAEEQIR
-547 GYAQGKVVRQ
+547 GYANGKVVQQ
-557 MTQGTE
+557 MTQNTE

-570 IKGYDLLKLDKVSP
+570 IKGYDLLKLGKV
-584 CKE
+584 E

>member
-1 SSKREGKI
+1 
-9 MGQYKLLPYGIS
+9 MGNYKLLPYGIS

-29 GLFMVDKTM
+29 GLFMVDKTK
-38 YLERMEKTGHFLFL
+38 YLERMERAGHFLFL

-61 LFLSMM
+61 MFLSMM
-67 ESYYDIEAKDKFDLL
+67 ESYYDIEAKDNFDLL
-82 FGDTYVGSHPTPER
+82 FGDTYVGKHPTAER

-106 SITGGNIDELREN
+106 SKPGGNKDTIEEN
-119 VYGYI
+119 VNGYL
-124 DVMYGMFVSK
+124 DLKYANFVSK
-134 YAKYYPEG
+134 YAKYYPED
-142 YEEGFK
+142 YVRNFEIL
-148 QQKSTS
+148 KSTS
-154 DRMNYVHA
+154 DRVNYVHEA
-162 MIKRFQVKAYLIV
+162 FSRYNIKSYLIV

-183 NVLNKHGESVYH
+183 NVLNQHGEAVYH
-195 AMTHAEGFYRELFKR
+195 AMTHAEGFYRDLFKK
-210 FKPSFTRIL
+210 FKGSFTRIL
-219 MMGVSPVIM
+219 MMGVSPVTM

-240 LTLDEQ
+240 LTLKKK

-258 RQIIRYYNESGAF
+258 REIIRYYNEAGAF
-271 SLDEEETLEAM
+271 SLDEYETLRAM
-282 RPWYDGYCFSEYANV
+282 RPWYDGYCFSEYADV
-297 EGHHVFNTD
+297 EGHHVFNPD
-306 MVLYYLKSFL
+306 MVLYYLC
-316 MNGREPA
+316 NYIDEGEPPT
-323 DKIDPNTKT
+323 DMIDPNTKT

-341 RLDKM
+341 RLDKI

-359 NGFTYGRIKRSFPAN
+359 EGFTHGRVKRSFPAN

-408 HNVREQYYNYMLVE
+408 NNVREQYYNYMLVE
-422 YNKIQPLKIGDLDD
+422 YNKIHTLNVGDLED

-450 MECIC
+450 LECIC
-455 RQYHDT
+455 LQYHDT

-473 LQGFMNAL
+473 LQGFMNAM
-481 LTLNPYYLTCPE
+481 LTLNPYYITCPD

-509 KRYPDMRHSYIIE
+509 TRYPDIRHSYIIE

-536 KQWNEAVEQIR
+536 KQWNEAEEQIR
-547 GYAQGKVVRQ
+547 GYAKGEVVRQ
-557 MTQGTE
+557 MIGNTE

-570 IKGYDLLKLDKVSP
+570 IKGYDLLHLDKV
-584 CKE
+584 EIM

>member
-1 SSKREGKI
+1 MEK
-9 MGQYKLLPYGIS
+9 YKLLPYGIS
-21 DYAQVKRE
+21 DYVQVKRE
-29 GLFMVDKTM
+29 GKYMVDKTM
-38 YLERMEKTGHFLFL
+38 YLERMERAGNFLFM

-67 ESYYDIEAKDKFDLL
+67 ESYYDIEAKDNFDLL
-82 FGDTYVGSHPTPER
+82 FGDTYVGSHPTAER

-106 SITGGNIDELREN
+106 SKPGGNKDTIEEN
-119 VYGYI
+119 VNGYL
-124 DVMYGMFVSK
+124 DLMYGDFVSR
-134 YAKYYPEG
+134 YAKYYPEN
-142 YEEGFK
+142 YVVEYN

-154 DRMNYVHA
+154 DRVNYVHQKFA
-162 MIKRFQVKAYLIV
+162 TNKIKSYLII

-183 NVLNKHGESVYH
+183 NVLNQHGEAVYH
-195 AMTHAEGFYRELFKR
+195 AMTHAEGFYRDLFKK
-210 FKPSFTRIL
+210 FKGSFTRIL
-219 MMGVSPVIM
+219 MMGVSPVTM

-240 LTLDEQ
+240 LTLEKQ

-258 RQIIRYYNESGAF
+258 RQIIRYYNEVGAF
-271 SLDEEETLEAM
+271 SLDEDETLKAM

-316 MNGREPA
+316 LNGEEPS
-323 DKIDPNTKT
+323 DLIDPNAKT
-332 DYAKLDRIV
+332 DYAKLDRVV
-341 RLDKM
+341 RLDKI

-359 NGFTYGRIKRSFPAN
+359 NGFTYGRVKRSFPAH
-374 QLTDPNMFKS
+374 QLTDSNMFKS

-393 IKGMEEGMPILGIPN
+393 IKGIEEGLPILGIPN
-408 HNVREQYYNYMLVE
+408 NNVREQYFNYLLVG
-422 YNKIQPLKIGDLDD
+422 YNKIQPLRVDDLEDG
-436 AFRFAAYRG
+436 FRFAAYRG
-445 QWREM
+445 HWREM

-509 KRYPDMRHSYIIE
+509 SRYPDIRHSYIIE
-522 LKYLPMTATDADAE
+522 LKYLPMTATDAEAE
-536 KQWNEAVEQIR
+536 KQWNEAEEQIR
-547 GYAQGKVVRQ
+547 GYAKGKVVRQ

-563 LHLVIAQ
+563 LHLIIAQ
-570 IKGYDLLKLDKVSP
+570 IKGYDLLRLDQVDS
-584 CKE
+584 E

>member
-1 SSKREGKI
+1 
-9 MGQYKLLPYGIS
+9 M
-21 DYAQVKRE
+21 
-29 GLFMVDKTM
+29 
-38 YLERMEKTGHFLFL
+38 ERAGNFLFL

-67 ESYYDIEAKDKFDLL
+67 ESYYDIEAKGDFDTL

-96 NEYQVLRLDF
+96 NAYQVLSLDF
-106 SITGGNIDELREN
+106 SIAGGNIDELQEN
-119 VYGYI
+119 VNGYLDVIYGS
-124 DVMYGMFVSK
+124 FVSK
-134 YAKYYPEG
+134 YAKYYPEDYVRK
-142 YEEGFK
+142 YEE
-148 QQKSTS
+148 QKSTS
-154 DRMNYVHA
+154 DRMNYVHNA
-162 MIKRFQVKAYLIV
+162 FKRYNVKSYLIV

-183 NVLNKHGESVYH
+183 NVLNKHGEAVYH

-219 MMGVSPVIM
+219 MMGVSPVTM

-240 LTLDEQ
+240 LTLEKQ
-246 FNEMLGFSDEEV
+246 FNEMLGFSDDEV
-258 RQIIRYYNESGAF
+258 RQIIRYYNEVGAF
-271 SLDEEETLEAM
+271 SLDEEETLKTM
-282 RPWYDGYCFSEYANV
+282 RPWYDGYCFSEYGNV

-316 MNGREPA
+316 LNGEAPTEMV
-323 DKIDPNTKT
+323 DPNTKT
-332 DYAKLDRIV
+332 DYAKLDRVV
-341 RLDKM
+341 RLDKID
-346 EGDRKGVLLEIAQ
+346 GDRKGVLLEIAQ
-359 NGFTYGRIKRSFPAN
+359 RGYTYGRVKRSFPAN

-393 IKGMEEGMPILGIPN
+393 IQGIEEGLPILGIPN
-408 HNVREQYYNYMLVE
+408 NNVREQYYNYMLVE
-422 YNKIQPLKIGDLDD
+422 YNKIHPLKIGDLDD

-509 KRYPDMRHSYIIE
+509 ERYPDIRHSYIIE
-522 LKYLPMTATDADAE
+522 LKYLPMTATQAEAE
-536 KQWNEAVEQIR
+536 KQWHEAVEQIR
-547 GYAQGKVVRQ
+547 GYAQGQVVHR
-557 MTQGTE
+557 MIGKTQ
-563 LHLVIAQ
+563 LHLLIAQ
-570 IKGYDLLKLDKVSP
+570 LKGYDLLKLDQVELSLS
-584 CKE
+584 

>member
-1 SSKREGKI
+1 MEK
-9 MGQYKLLPYGIS
+9 YKLLPYGIS
-21 DYAQVKRE
+21 NYAQIKRE
-29 GLFMVDKTM
+29 GLFMVDKTK
-38 YLERMEKTGHFLFL
+38 YLELMEKAGNFLLL

-67 ESYYDIEAKDKFDLL
+67 ESYYDIESKDSFDHL
-82 FGDTYVGSHPTPER
+82 FGDTYAGSHPTPEH

-106 SITGGNIDELREN
+106 SKPGGTKDTLEEN
-119 VYGYI
+119 VNGYLDLLYG
-124 DVMYGMFVSK
+124 DFVTR
-134 YAKYYPEG
+134 YAKYYPDN
-142 YEEGFK
+142 YVEEYK

-154 DRMNYVHA
+154 DRVNYVHQKFETYN
-162 MIKRFQVKAYLIV
+162 IKSYLII

-183 NVLNKHGESVYH
+183 NVLNQHGEAVYH
-195 AMTHAEGFYRELFKR
+195 AMTHAEGFYRDLFKK
-210 FKPSFTRIL
+210 FKGSFTRIL
-219 MMGVSPVIM
+219 MMGVSPVTM

-240 LTLDEQ
+240 LTLEKQ
-246 FNEMLGFSDEEV
+246 FNEMLGFSEEEV
-258 RQIIRYYNESGAF
+258 RNIIRYYNEAGAF
-271 SLDEEETLEAM
+271 SLDEDETLKAM

-316 MNGREPA
+316 LNGEGP
-323 DKIDPNTKT
+323 DDMIDPNTKT
-332 DYAKLDRIV
+332 DYAKLDRVV
-341 RLDKM
+341 RLDKI

-359 NGFTYGRIKRSFPAN
+359 NGYTYGRVKRSFPAN

-393 IKGMEEGMPILGIPN
+393 IQGMRGAQCILGIPN
-408 HNVREQYYNYMLVE
+408 NNVREQYFNYLLVE
-422 YNKIQPLKIGDLDD
+422 YNKIHTIDLSRLTESFDD
-436 AFRFAAYRG
+436 AALDG
-445 QWREM
+445 KWQPM
-450 MECIC
+450 MEHIC

-481 LTLNPYYLTCPE
+481 LTLNPYYITCPE

-509 KRYPDMRHSYIIE
+509 SRYPDIRHSYIIE
-522 LKYLPMTATDADAE
+522 LKYLPMTATDAEAE
-536 KQWNEAVEQIR
+536 KQWNEAEEQIR
-547 GYAQGKVVRQ
+547 GYSNGKVVQQ
-557 MTQGTE
+557 MTQNTE

-570 IKGYDLLKLDKVSP
+570 IKGYDLLKLGKV
-584 CKE
+584 E

>member
-1 SSKREGKI
+1 MEK
-9 MGQYKLLPYGIS
+9 YKLLPYGIS
-21 DYAQVKRE
+21 NYAQIKRE
-29 GLFMVDKTM
+29 GLFMVDKTK
-38 YLERMEKTGHFLFL
+38 YLELMEKAGHFLFL

-67 ESYYDIEAKDKFDLL
+67 ESYYDIEAKDSFDHL
-82 FGDTYVGSHPTPER
+82 FGDTYAGSHPTPEH

-106 SITGGNIDELREN
+106 SKPGGTKDTLEEN
-119 VYGYI
+119 VNGYLDLLYG
-124 DVMYGMFVSK
+124 DFVTR
-134 YAKYYPEG
+134 YAKYYPDN
-142 YEEGFK
+142 YVEEYK

-154 DRMNYVHA
+154 DRVNYVHQKFETYN
-162 MIKRFQVKAYLIV
+162 IKSYLII

-183 NVLNKHGESVYH
+183 NVLNQHGEAVYH
-195 AMTHAEGFYRELFKR
+195 AMTHAEGFYRDLFKK
-210 FKPSFTRIL
+210 FKGSFTRIL
-219 MMGVSPVIM
+219 MMGVSPVTM

-240 LTLDEQ
+240 LTLEKQ
-246 FNEMLGFSDEEV
+246 FNEMLGFSEEEV
-258 RQIIRYYNESGAF
+258 RNIIRYYNEAGAF
-271 SLDEEETLEAM
+271 SLDEDETLKAM

-316 MNGREPA
+316 LNGEGP
-323 DKIDPNTKT
+323 DDMIDPNTKT
-332 DYAKLDRIV
+332 DYAKLDRVV
-341 RLDKM
+341 RLDKI

-359 NGFTYGRIKRSFPAN
+359 NGYTYGRVKRSFPAN

-393 IKGMEEGMPILGIPN
+393 IQGMRGAQCILGIPN
-408 HNVREQYYNYMLVE
+408 NNVREQYFNYLLVE
-422 YNKIQPLKIGDLDD
+422 YNKIHTIDLSRLTESFDD
-436 AFRFAAYRG
+436 AALDG
-445 QWREM
+445 KWQPM
-450 MECIC
+450 MEHIC

-481 LTLNPYYLTCPE
+481 LTLNPYYITCPE

-509 KRYPDMRHSYIIE
+509 SRYPDIRHSYIIE
-522 LKYLPMTATDADAE
+522 LKYLPMTATDAEAE
-536 KQWNEAVEQIR
+536 KQWNEAEEQIR
-547 GYAQGKVVRQ
+547 GYANGKVVQQ
-557 MTQGTE
+557 MTQNTE

-570 IKGYDLLKLDKVSP
+570 IKGYDLLKLGKV
-584 CKE
+584 E

>member
-1 SSKREGKI
+1 MEK
-9 MGQYKLLPYGIS
+9 YKLLPYGIS
-21 DYAQVKRE
+21 NYAQIKRE
-29 GLFMVDKTM
+29 GLFMVDKTK
-38 YLERMEKTGHFLFL
+38 YLELMEKAGHFLLL

-67 ESYYDIEAKDKFDLL
+67 ESYYDIESKDSFDHL
-82 FGDTYVGSHPTPER
+82 FGDTYAGSHPTPEH

-106 SITGGNIDELREN
+106 SKPGGTKDTLEEN
-119 VYGYI
+119 VNGYLDLLYG
-124 DVMYGMFVSK
+124 DFVTR
-134 YAKYYPEG
+134 YAKYYPDN
-142 YEEGFK
+142 YVEEYK

-154 DRMNYVHA
+154 DRVNYVHQKFETYN
-162 MIKRFQVKAYLIV
+162 IKSYLII

-183 NVLNKHGESVYH
+183 NVLNQHGEAVYH
-195 AMTHAEGFYRELFKR
+195 AMTHAEGFYRDLFKK
-210 FKPSFTRIL
+210 FKGSFTRIL
-219 MMGVSPVIM
+219 MMGVSPVTM

-240 LTLDEQ
+240 LTLEKQ
-246 FNEMLGFSDEEV
+246 FNEMLGFSEEEV
-258 RQIIRYYNESGAF
+258 RNIIRYYNEAGAF
-271 SLDEEETLEAM
+271 SLDEDETLKAM

-316 MNGREPA
+316 LNGEGP
-323 DKIDPNTKT
+323 DDMIDPNTKT
-332 DYAKLDRIV
+332 DYAKLDRVV
-341 RLDKM
+341 RLDKI

-359 NGFTYGRIKRSFPAN
+359 NGYTYGRVKRSFPAN

-393 IKGMEEGMPILGIPN
+393 IQGMRGAQCILGIPN
-408 HNVREQYYNYMLVE
+408 NNVREQYFNYLLVE
-422 YNKIQPLKIGDLDD
+422 YNKIHTIDLSRLTESFDD
-436 AFRFAAYRG
+436 AALDG
-445 QWREM
+445 KWQPM
-450 MECIC
+450 MEHIC

-481 LTLNPYYLTCPE
+481 LTLNPYYITCPE

-509 KRYPDMRHSYIIE
+509 SRYPDIRHSYIIE
-522 LKYLPMTATDADAE
+522 LKYLPMTATDAEAE
-536 KQWNEAVEQIR
+536 KQWNEAEEQIR
-547 GYAQGKVVRQ
+547 GYANGKVVQQ
-557 MTQGTE
+557 MTQNTE

-570 IKGYDLLKLDKVSP
+570 IKGYDLLKLGKV
-584 CKE
+584 E

>member
-1 SSKREGKI
+1 MEK
-9 MGQYKLLPYGIS
+9 YKLLPYGIS
-21 DYAQVKRE
+21 NYAQIKRE
-29 GLFMVDKTM
+29 GLFMVDKTK
-38 YLERMEKTGHFLFL
+38 YLELMEKAGHFLFL

-67 ESYYDIEAKDKFDLL
+67 ESYYDIESKDSFDHL
-82 FGDTYVGSHPTPER
+82 FGDTYAGSHPTPEH

-106 SITGGNIDELREN
+106 SKPGGTKDTLEEN
-119 VYGYI
+119 VNGYLDLLYG
-124 DVMYGMFVSK
+124 DFVTR
-134 YAKYYPEG
+134 YAKYYPDN
-142 YEEGFK
+142 YVEEYK

-154 DRMNYVHA
+154 DRVNYVHQKFETYN
-162 MIKRFQVKAYLIV
+162 IKSYLII

-183 NVLNKHGESVYH
+183 NVLNQHGEAVYH
-195 AMTHAEGFYRELFKR
+195 AMTHAEGFYRDLFKK
-210 FKPSFTRIL
+210 FKGSFTRIL
-219 MMGVSPVIM
+219 MMGVSPVTM

-240 LTLDEQ
+240 LTLEKQ
-246 FNEMLGFSDEEV
+246 FNEMLGFSEEEV
-258 RQIIRYYNESGAF
+258 RNIIRYYNEAGAF
-271 SLDEEETLEAM
+271 SLDEDETLKAM

-316 MNGREPA
+316 LNGEGP
-323 DKIDPNTKT
+323 DDMIDPNTKT
-332 DYAKLDRIV
+332 DYAKLDRVV
-341 RLDKM
+341 RLDKI

-359 NGFTYGRIKRSFPAN
+359 NGYTYGRVKRSFPAN

-393 IKGMEEGMPILGIPN
+393 IQGMRGAQCILGMPN
-408 HNVREQYYNYMLVE
+408 NNVREQYFNYLLVE
-422 YNKIQPLKIGDLDD
+422 YNKIHTIDLSRLTESFDD
-436 AFRFAAYRG
+436 AALDG
-445 QWREM
+445 KWQPM
-450 MECIC
+450 MEHIC

-481 LTLNPYYLTCPE
+481 LTLNPYYITCPE

-509 KRYPDMRHSYIIE
+509 SRYPDIRHSYIIE
-522 LKYLPMTATDADAE
+522 LKYLPMTATDAEAE
-536 KQWNEAVEQIR
+536 KQWNEAEEQIR
-547 GYAQGKVVRQ
+547 GYANGKVVQQ
-557 MTQGTE
+557 MTQNTE

-570 IKGYDLLKLDKVSP
+570 IKGYDLLKLGKV
-584 CKE
+584 E

>member
-1 SSKREGKI
+1 MEN
-9 MGQYKLLPYGIS
+9 YKLLPYGIS
-21 DYAQVKRE
+21 NYVQVRRE
-29 GLFMVDKTM
+29 GKYMVDKTM
-38 YLERMEKTGHFLFL
+38 YLERMERAGNFLFL

-67 ESYYDIEAKDKFDLL
+67 ESYYDIEAKGDFDTL

-96 NEYQVLRLDF
+96 NAYQVLSLDF
-106 SITGGNIDELREN
+106 SIAGGNIDELQAN
-119 VYGYI
+119 VNGYLDVVYGI
-124 DVMYGMFVSK
+124 FVSK

-142 YEEGFK
+142 YKEGYE

-162 MIKRFQVKAYLIV
+162 MIKRYQVNAYLIV

-183 NVLNKHGESVYH
+183 NVLNKHGEAVYH

-219 MMGVSPVIM
+219 MMGVSPVTM

-240 LTLDEQ
+240 LTLEKQ
-246 FNEMLGFSDEEV
+246 FNEMLGFSDDEV
-258 RQIIRYYNESGAF
+258 RQIIRYYNEVGAF
-271 SLDEEETLEAM
+271 SLDEEETLKTM
-282 RPWYDGYCFSEYANV
+282 RPWYDGYCFSEYGNV

-316 MNGREPA
+316 LNGEAPTEMV
-323 DKIDPNTKT
+323 DPNTKT
-332 DYAKLDRIV
+332 DYAKLDRVV
-341 RLDKM
+341 RLDKID
-346 EGDRKGVLLEIAQ
+346 GDRKGVLLEIAQ
-359 NGFTYGRIKRSFPAN
+359 RGYTYGRVKRSFPAN

-393 IKGMEEGMPILGIPN
+393 IQGIEEGLPILGIPN
-408 HNVREQYYNYMLVE
+408 NNVREQYYNYMLVE
-422 YNKIQPLKIGDLDD
+422 YNKIHPLKIGDLDD

-509 KRYPDMRHSYIIE
+509 ERYPDIRHSYIIE
-522 LKYLPMTATDADAE
+522 LKYLPMTATQAEAD
-536 KQWNEAVEQIR
+536 KQWHEAVEQIR
-547 GYAQGKVVRQ
+547 GYAQGQVVHR
-557 MTQGTE
+557 MIGKTQ
-563 LHLVIAQ
+563 LHLLIAQ
-570 IKGYDLLKLDKVSP
+570 LKGYDLLKLDQVELSLS
-584 CKE
+584 

>member
-1 SSKREGKI
+1 
-9 MGQYKLLPYGIS
+9 MGNYKLLPYGIS

-29 GLFMVDKTM
+29 GLLLVDKTK
-38 YLERMEKTGHFLFL
+38 YLERMEKAGHFLFL

-67 ESYYDIEAKDKFDLL
+67 ESYYDIEAKDKFGLL

-96 NEYQVLRLDF
+96 NAYQVLRLDF
-106 SITGGNIDELREN
+106 SKPGGTKDTIEEN
-119 VYGYI
+119 VNGYL
-124 DVMYGMFVSK
+124 DLMYGDFVSR
-134 YAKYYPEG
+134 YAQYYPES
-142 YEEGFK
+142 YVDEYNK
-148 QQKSTS
+148 LKSTS
-154 DRMNYVHA
+154 DRVNYVHQ
-162 MIKRFQVKAYLIV
+162 KFQTNNVKSYLII

-183 NVLNKHGESVYH
+183 NVLNQHGEAVYH
-195 AMTHAEGFYRELFKR
+195 AMTHAEGFYRDLFKK
-210 FKPSFTRIL
+210 FKGSFTRIL
-219 MMGVSPVIM
+219 MMGVSPVTM

-240 LTLDEQ
+240 LTLEKQ
-246 FNEMLGFSDEEV
+246 FNGMLGFSDEEV
-258 RQIIRYYNESGAF
+258 REIIRYYNEAGAF
-271 SLDEEETLEAM
+271 SLDEEETLRAM

-316 MNGREPA
+316 LNGEAP
-323 DKIDPNTKT
+323 DDLIDPNTRT

-341 RLDKM
+341 RLDKI
-346 EGDRKGVLLEIAQ
+346 EGNRKGVLLEIAQ
-359 NGFTYGRIKRSFPAN
+359 NGYTYGRVKRSFPAN

-408 HNVREQYYNYMLVE
+408 NNVREQYFSYLLVE
-422 YNKIQPLKIGDLDD
+422 YNKIQPLKVGDLDD

-461 TSVRSLIEGERN
+461 TSVRSLIQGERN

-509 KRYPDMRHSYIIE
+509 SRYPDIRHSYIIE

-536 KQWNEAVEQIR
+536 KQWSEAEEQIR
-547 GYAQGKVVRQ
+547 GYAQGRMVQ
-557 MTQGTE
+557 QLTGGTQ

-570 IKGYDLLKLDKVSP
+570 IKGYDLLKLAKVEP
-584 CKE
+584 IAQ

>member
-1 SSKREGKI
+1 MEK
-9 MGQYKLLPYGIS
+9 YKLLPYGIAN
-21 DYAQVKRE
+21 YEQVKRE
-29 GLFMVDKTM
+29 GLFMVDKTQ
-38 YLERMEKTGHFLFL
+38 YFERMEKAGHFLFL

-67 ESYYDIEAKDKFDLL
+67 ESYYDIEKKDDFEPL
-82 FGDTYVGSHPTPER
+82 FGDTYVGSHPTEEH
-96 NEYQVLRLDF
+96 NEYQVLKLDF

-124 DVMYGMFVSK
+124 DVTYGVFVSK
-134 YAKYYPEG
+134 YAKYYPKG
-142 YEEGFK
+142 YEEGFY

-162 MIKRFQVKAYLIV
+162 MIKRYNVKAYLIV

-183 NVLNKHGESVYH
+183 NVLNKHGEAVYH
-195 AMTHAEGFYRELFKR
+195 ALTHAEGFYRELFKR

-219 MMGVSPVIM
+219 MMGVSPVTM

-240 LTLDEQ
+240 LTLEKQ
-246 FNEMLGFSDEEV
+246 FNEMLGFSEEEV
-258 RQIIRYYNESGAF
+258 RGIIRYYNEVGAF
-271 SLDEEETLEAM
+271 SLDEDETLRAM

-316 MNGREPA
+316 LNGEAP
-323 DKIDPNTKT
+323 DDLIDPNTRT
-332 DYAKLDRIV
+332 DYAKLDRVV
-341 RLDKM
+341 RLDKI

-359 NGFTYGRIKRSFPAN
+359 KGFTHGRVKRSFPAN

-384 LLFYYGMVT
+384 LLFYYGMVS
-393 IKGMEEGMPILGIPN
+393 IKGMEEGVPILGIPN
-408 HNVREQYYNYMLVE
+408 NNVREQYYNYMLVE
-422 YNKIQPLKIGDLDD
+422 YNKIQPLKIGDLED

-509 KRYPDMRHSYIIE
+509 SRYPDIRHSYIIE
-522 LKYLPMTATDADAE
+522 LKYLPMTATEAEAE
-536 KQWNEAVEQIR
+536 KQWNEAEKQIR
-547 GYAQGKVVRQ
+547 GYAQGRVVQQ

-570 IKGYDLLKLDKVSP
+570 IKGYDLLRLDKV
-584 CKE
+584 

>member
-1 SSKREGKI
+1 MEK
-9 MGQYKLLPYGIS
+9 YKLLPYGIS
-21 DYAQVKRE
+21 NYAQIKRE
-29 GLFMVDKTM
+29 NKYMVDKTK
-38 YLERMEKTGHFLFL
+38 YLELMEKAGNFLLL

-67 ESYYDIEAKDKFDLL
+67 ESYYDIESKDSVDHL
-82 FGDTYVGSHPTPER
+82 FGDTYAGSHPTPEH

-106 SITGGNIDELREN
+106 SKPSGTKDTLEEN
-119 VYGYI
+119 VNGYLDLLYG
-124 DVMYGMFVSK
+124 DFVTR
-134 YAKYYPEG
+134 YAKYYPDN
-142 YEEGFK
+142 YVEEYK

-154 DRMNYVHA
+154 DRVNYVHQKFETYN
-162 MIKRFQVKAYLIV
+162 IKSYLII

-183 NVLNKHGESVYH
+183 NVLNQHGEAVYH
-195 AMTHAEGFYRELFKR
+195 AMTHAEGFYRDLFKK
-210 FKPSFTRIL
+210 FKGSFTRIL
-219 MMGVSPVIM
+219 MMGVSPVTM

-240 LTLDEQ
+240 LTFEKQ
-246 FNEMLGFSDEEV
+246 FNEMLGFSEEEV
-258 RQIIRYYNESGAF
+258 RNIIRYYNEAGAF
-271 SLDEEETLEAM
+271 SLDEDETLKAM

-316 MNGREPA
+316 LNGEGP
-323 DKIDPNTKT
+323 DDMIDPNTKT
-332 DYAKLDRIV
+332 DYAKLDRVV
-341 RLDKM
+341 RLDKI

-359 NGFTYGRIKRSFPAN
+359 NGYTYGRVKRSFPAN

-393 IKGMEEGMPILGIPN
+393 IQGMRGAQCILGIPN
-408 HNVREQYYNYMLVE
+408 NNVREQYFNYLLVE
-422 YNKIQPLKIGDLDD
+422 YNKIHTIDLSRLTESFDD
-436 AFRFAAYRG
+436 AALDG
-445 QWREM
+445 KWQPM
-450 MECIC
+450 MEHIC

-481 LTLNPYYLTCPE
+481 LTLNPYYITCPE

-509 KRYPDMRHSYIIE
+509 SRYPDIRHSYIIE
-522 LKYLPMTATDADAE
+522 LKYLPMTATDAEAE
-536 KQWNEAVEQIR
+536 KQWNEAEEQIR
-547 GYAQGKVVRQ
+547 GYANGKVVQQ
-557 MTQGTE
+557 MTQNTE

-570 IKGYDLLKLDKVSP
+570 IKGYDLLKLGKV
-584 CKE
+584 E

>member
-1 SSKREGKI
+1 MEN
-9 MGQYKLLPYGIS
+9 YKLLPYGIS
-21 DYAQVKRE
+21 NYVQVRRE
-29 GLFMVDKTM
+29 GLLMVDKTM
-38 YLERMEKTGHFLFL
+38 YLERMERAGNFLFL

-67 ESYYDIEAKDKFDLL
+67 ESYYDIEAKGDFDTL

-96 NEYQVLRLDF
+96 NAYQVLSLDF
-106 SITGGNIDELREN
+106 SIAGGSIDELQAN
-119 VYGYI
+119 VNGYLDVVYGI
-124 DVMYGMFVSK
+124 FVSK

-142 YEEGFK
+142 YKEGYE

-162 MIKRFQVKAYLIV
+162 MIKRNQVNAYLIV

-183 NVLNKHGESVYH
+183 NVLNKHGEAVYH

-219 MMGVSPVIM
+219 MMGVSPVTM

-240 LTLDEQ
+240 LTLEKQ
-246 FNEMLGFSDEEV
+246 FNEMLGFSDDEV
-258 RQIIRYYNESGAF
+258 RQIIRYYNEVGAF
-271 SLDEEETLEAM
+271 SLDEEETLKAM
-282 RPWYDGYCFSEYANV
+282 RPWYDGYCFSEYGNV

-316 MNGREPA
+316 LNGEAPTEMV
-323 DKIDPNTKT
+323 DPNTKT
-332 DYAKLDRIV
+332 DYAKLDRVV
-341 RLDKM
+341 RLDKID
-346 EGDRKGVLLEIAQ
+346 GDRKGVLLEIAQ
-359 NGFTYGRIKRSFPAN
+359 RGYTYGRVKRSFPAN

-393 IKGMEEGMPILGIPN
+393 IQGIEEGLPILGIPN
-408 HNVREQYYNYMLVE
+408 NNVREQYYNYMLVE
-422 YNKIQPLKIGDLDD
+422 YNKIHPLKIGDLDD

-509 KRYPDMRHSYIIE
+509 ERYPDIRHSYIIE
-522 LKYLPMTATDADAE
+522 LKYLPMTATQAEAE
-536 KQWNEAVEQIR
+536 KQWHEAVEQIR
-547 GYAQGKVVRQ
+547 GYAQGQVVHR
-557 MTQGTE
+557 MIGKTQ
-563 LHLVIAQ
+563 LHLLIAQ
-570 IKGYDLLKLDKVSP
+570 LKGYDLLKLDQVELSLS
-584 CKE
+584 

>member
-1 SSKREGKI
+1 

-29 GLFMVDKTM
+29 GKYMVDKTM
-38 YLERMEKTGHFLFL
+38 YLERMERAGNFLFL

-61 LFLSMM
+61 MFLSMM
-67 ESYYDIEAKDKFDLL
+67 ESYYDIEAKDNFDLL
-82 FGDTYVGSHPTPER
+82 FGDTYVGSHPTAER

-106 SITGGNIDELREN
+106 SKPGGNKDTIEEN
-119 VYGYI
+119 VNGYL
-124 DVMYGMFVSK
+124 DLMYGDFVSR
-134 YAKYYPEG
+134 YAKYYPEN
-142 YEEGFK
+142 YVVEYN

-154 DRMNYVHA
+154 DRVNYVHQKFA
-162 MIKRFQVKAYLIV
+162 TNKIKSYLII

-183 NVLNKHGESVYH
+183 NVLNQHGEAVYH
-195 AMTHAEGFYRELFKR
+195 AMTHAEGFYRDLFKK
-210 FKPSFTRIL
+210 FKGSFTRIL
-219 MMGVSPVIM
+219 MMGVSPVTM

-240 LTLDEQ
+240 LTLEKQ

-258 RQIIRYYNESGAF
+258 RQIIRYYNEAGAF
-271 SLDEEETLEAM
+271 SLDEDETLRAM

-316 MNGREPA
+316 LNGEEPS
-323 DKIDPNTKT
+323 DLIDPNAKT
-332 DYAKLDRIV
+332 DYAKLDRVV
-341 RLDKM
+341 RLDKI

-359 NGFTYGRIKRSFPAN
+359 NGFTYGRVKRSFPAH
-374 QLTDPNMFKS
+374 QLTDSNMFKS

-393 IKGMEEGMPILGIPN
+393 IKGMRGAQCILGIPN
-408 HNVREQYYNYMLVE
+408 NNVREQYFNYLLVE
-422 YNKIQPLKIGDLDD
+422 YNKIHTIDLSRLPDSFDD
-436 AFRFAAYRG
+436 AALDG
-445 QWREM
+445 HWREM

-509 KRYPDMRHSYIIE
+509 SRYPDIRHSYIIE
-522 LKYLPMTATDADAE
+522 LKYLPMTAADAEAE
-536 KQWNEAVEQIR
+536 KQWNEAEEQIR
-547 GYAQGKVVRQ
+547 GYAKGKVVRQ

-563 LHLVIAQ
+563 LHLIIAQ
-570 IKGYDLLKLDKVSP
+570 IKGYDLLRLDPV
-584 CKE
+584 EADN

>member
-1 SSKREGKI
+1 MEN
-9 MGQYKLLPYGIS
+9 YKLLPYGIS
-21 DYAQVKRE
+21 NYVQVRRE
-29 GLFMVDKTM
+29 GLLMVDKTM
-38 YLERMEKTGHFLFL
+38 YLERMERAGNFLFL

-67 ESYYDIEAKDKFDLL
+67 ESYYDIEAKGDFDTL

-96 NEYQVLRLDF
+96 NAYQVLSLDF
-106 SITGGNIDELREN
+106 SIAGGNIDELREN
-119 VYGYI
+119 VNGYLDVIYGS
-124 DVMYGMFVSK
+124 FVSK
-134 YAKYYPEG
+134 YAKYYPEDYVRK
-142 YEEGFK
+142 YEE
-148 QQKSTS
+148 QKSTS
-154 DRMNYVHA
+154 DRMNYVHNA
-162 MIKRFQVKAYLIV
+162 FKRYNVKSYLIV

-183 NVLNKHGESVYH
+183 NVLNKHGEAVYH

-219 MMGVSPVIM
+219 MMGVSPVTM

-240 LTLDEQ
+240 LTLEKQ
-246 FNEMLGFSDEEV
+246 FNEMLGFSDDEV
-258 RQIIRYYNESGAF
+258 RQIIRYYNEVGAF
-271 SLDEEETLEAM
+271 SLDEEETLKAM
-282 RPWYDGYCFSEYANV
+282 RPWYDGYCFSEYGNV

-316 MNGREPA
+316 LNGEAPTEMV
-323 DKIDPNTKT
+323 DPNTKT
-332 DYAKLDRIV
+332 DYAKLDRVV
-341 RLDKM
+341 RMDKID
-346 EGDRKGVLLEIAQ
+346 GDRKGVLLEIAQ
-359 NGFTYGRIKRSFPAN
+359 RGYTYGRVKRSFPAN

-393 IKGMEEGMPILGIPN
+393 IQGIEEGLPILGIPN
-408 HNVREQYYNYMLVE
+408 NNVREQYYNYMLVE
-422 YNKIQPLKIGDLDD
+422 YNKIHPLKIGDLDD

-509 KRYPDMRHSYIIE
+509 ERYPDIRHSYIIE
-522 LKYLPMTATDADAE
+522 LKYLPMTATQAEAD
-536 KQWNEAVEQIR
+536 KQWHEAVEQIR
-547 GYAQGKVVRQ
+547 RYAQGQVVHR
-557 MTQGTE
+557 MIGKTQ
-563 LHLVIAQ
+563 LHLLIAQ
-570 IKGYDLLKLDKVSP
+570 LKGYDLLKLDQVELSLS
-584 CKE
+584 

>member
-1 SSKREGKI
+1 MEK
-9 MGQYKLLPYGIS
+9 YKLLPYGIS
-21 DYAQVKRE
+21 NYAQIKRE
-29 GLFMVDKTM
+29 NKYMVDKTK
-38 YLERMEKTGHFLFL
+38 YLELMEKAGNFLFL

-67 ESYYDIEAKDKFDLL
+67 ESYYDIESKGSFDHL
-82 FGDTYVGSHPTPER
+82 FGDTYAGSHPTPEH

-106 SITGGNIDELREN
+106 SKPGGTKDTLEEN
-119 VYGYI
+119 VNGYLDLLYG
-124 DVMYGMFVSK
+124 DFVTR
-134 YAKYYPEG
+134 YAKYYPDN
-142 YEEGFK
+142 YVEEYK

-154 DRMNYVHA
+154 DRVNYVHQKFETYN
-162 MIKRFQVKAYLIV
+162 IKSYLII

-183 NVLNKHGESVYH
+183 NVLNQHGEAVYH
-195 AMTHAEGFYRELFKR
+195 AMTHAEGFYRDLFKK
-210 FKPSFTRIL
+210 FKGSFTRIL
-219 MMGVSPVIM
+219 MMGVSPVTM

-240 LTLDEQ
+240 LTLEKQ
-246 FNEMLGFSDEEV
+246 FNEMLGFSEEEV
-258 RQIIRYYNESGAF
+258 RNIIRYYNEAGAF
-271 SLDEEETLEAM
+271 SLDEDETLKAM

-316 MNGREPA
+316 LNGEGP
-323 DKIDPNTKT
+323 DDMIDPNTKT
-332 DYAKLDRIV
+332 DYAKLDRVV
-341 RLDKM
+341 RLDKI

-359 NGFTYGRIKRSFPAN
+359 NGYTYGRVKRSFPAN

-393 IKGMEEGMPILGIPN
+393 IQGMRGAQCILGMPN
-408 HNVREQYYNYMLVE
+408 NNVREQYFNYLLVE
-422 YNKIQPLKIGDLDD
+422 YNKIHTIDLSRLTESFDD
-436 AFRFAAYRG
+436 AALDG
-445 QWREM
+445 KWQPM
-450 MECIC
+450 MEHIC

-481 LTLNPYYLTCPE
+481 LTLNPYYITCPE

-509 KRYPDMRHSYIIE
+509 SRYPDIRHSYIIE
-522 LKYLPMTATDADAE
+522 LKYLPMTATDAEAE
-536 KQWNEAVEQIR
+536 KQWNEAEEQIR
-547 GYAQGKVVRQ
+547 GYAKGKVVQQ
-557 MTQGTE
+557 MTQNTE

-570 IKGYDLLKLDKVSP
+570 IKGYDLLKLGKV
-584 CKE
+584 E

>member
-1 SSKREGKI
+1 MEK
-9 MGQYKLLPYGIS
+9 YKLLPYGIAN
-21 DYAQVKRE
+21 YEQVKRE
-29 GLFMVDKTM
+29 GLFMVDKTQ
-38 YLERMEKTGHFLFL
+38 YFERMEKAGHFLFL

-67 ESYYDIEAKDKFDLL
+67 ESYYDIEKKDDFEPL
-82 FGDTYVGSHPTPER
+82 FGDTYVGSHPTEEH
-96 NEYQVLRLDF
+96 NEYQVLKLDF

-124 DVMYGMFVSK
+124 DVTYGVFVSK
-134 YAKYYPEG
+134 YAKYYPKG
-142 YEEGFK
+142 YEEGFY

-162 MIKRFQVKAYLIV
+162 MIKRYNVKAYLIV

-183 NVLNKHGESVYH
+183 NVLNKHGEAVYH
-195 AMTHAEGFYRELFKR
+195 ALTHAEGFYRELFKR

-219 MMGVSPVIM
+219 MMGVSPVTM

-240 LTLDEQ
+240 LTLEKQ
-246 FNEMLGFSDEEV
+246 FNEMLGFSEEEV
-258 RQIIRYYNESGAF
+258 RGIIRYYNEVGAF
-271 SLDEEETLEAM
+271 SLDEDETLRAM

-316 MNGREPA
+316 LNGEAP
-323 DKIDPNTKT
+323 DDLIDPNTRT
-332 DYAKLDRIV
+332 DYAKLDRVV
-341 RLDKM
+341 RLDKI

-359 NGFTYGRIKRSFPAN
+359 KGFTHGRVKRSFPAN

-384 LLFYYGMVT
+384 LLFYYGMVS
-393 IKGMEEGMPILGIPN
+393 IKGMEEGVPILGIPN
-408 HNVREQYYNYMLVE
+408 NNVREQYYNYMLVE
-422 YNKIQPLKIGDLDD
+422 YNKIQPLKIGDLED

-509 KRYPDMRHSYIIE
+509 SRYPDIRHSYIIE
-522 LKYLPMTATDADAE
+522 LKYLPMTTTEAEAE
-536 KQWNEAVEQIR
+536 KQWNEAEEQIR
-547 GYAQGKVVRQ
+547 GYAQGRVVQQ
-557 MTQGTE
+557 MTQGTD

-570 IKGYDLLKLDKVSP
+570 IKGYDLLRLDKV
-584 CKE
+584 

>member
-1 SSKREGKI
+1 MEK
-9 MGQYKLLPYGIS
+9 YKLLPYGIS
-21 DYAQVKRE
+21 DYVQVKRE
-29 GLFMVDKTM
+29 GKYMVDKTM
-38 YLERMEKTGHFLFL
+38 YLERMERAGNFLFL

-67 ESYYDIEAKDKFDLL
+67 ESYYDIEAKDNFDLL
-82 FGDTYVGSHPTPER
+82 FGDTYVGSHPTAER

-106 SITGGNIDELREN
+106 SKPGGNKDTIEEN
-119 VYGYI
+119 VNGYL
-124 DVMYGMFVSK
+124 DLMYGDFVSR
-134 YAKYYPEG
+134 YAKYYPEN
-142 YEEGFK
+142 YVVEYN

-154 DRMNYVHA
+154 DRVNYVHQKFA
-162 MIKRFQVKAYLIV
+162 TNKIKSYLII

-183 NVLNKHGESVYH
+183 NVLNQHGEAVYH
-195 AMTHAEGFYRELFKR
+195 AMTHAEGFYRDLFKK
-210 FKPSFTRIL
+210 FKGSFTRIL
-219 MMGVSPVIM
+219 MMGVSPVTM

-240 LTLDEQ
+240 LTLEKQ
-246 FNEMLGFSDEEV
+246 FNGMLGFSDEEV
-258 RQIIRYYNESGAF
+258 RQIIRYYNEAGAF
-271 SLDEEETLEAM
+271 SLDEDETLKAM

-316 MNGREPA
+316 LNGEEPS
-323 DKIDPNTKT
+323 DLIDPNAKT
-332 DYAKLDRIV
+332 DYAKLDRVV
-341 RLDKM
+341 RLDKI

-359 NGFTYGRIKRSFPAN
+359 NGFTYGRVKRSFPAH
-374 QLTDPNMFKS
+374 QLTDSNMFKS

-393 IKGMEEGMPILGIPN
+393 IKGMRGAQCILGIPN
-408 HNVREQYYNYMLVE
+408 NNVREQYFNYLLVE
-422 YNKIQPLKIGDLDD
+422 YNKIHTIDLSRLTDSFDD
-436 AFRFAAYRG
+436 AALDG
-445 QWREM
+445 HWREM

-509 KRYPDMRHSYIIE
+509 SRYPDIRHSYIIE
-522 LKYLPMTATDADAE
+522 LKYLPMTATDAEAE
-536 KQWNEAVEQIR
+536 KQWNEAEEQIR
-547 GYAQGKVVRQ
+547 GYAKGKVVRQ

-563 LHLVIAQ
+563 LHLIIAQ
-570 IKGYDLLKLDKVSP
+570 IKGYDLLRIDQVDS
-584 CKE
+584 E

>member
-1 SSKREGKI
+1 MEK
-9 MGQYKLLPYGIS
+9 YKLLPYGIS
-21 DYAQVKRE
+21 NYAQIKRE
-29 GLFMVDKTM
+29 GLFMVDKTK
-38 YLERMEKTGHFLFL
+38 YLELMEKAGNFLFL

-67 ESYYDIEAKDKFDLL
+67 ESYYDIEAKDSFDHL
-82 FGDTYVGSHPTPER
+82 FGDTYAGSHPTPEH

-106 SITGGNIDELREN
+106 SKPGGTKDTLEEN
-119 VYGYI
+119 VNGYLDLLYG
-124 DVMYGMFVSK
+124 DFVTR
-134 YAKYYPEG
+134 YAKYYPDN
-142 YEEGFK
+142 YVEEYK

-154 DRMNYVHA
+154 DRVNYVHQKFETYN
-162 MIKRFQVKAYLIV
+162 IKSYLII

-183 NVLNKHGESVYH
+183 NVLNQHGEAVYH
-195 AMTHAEGFYRELFKR
+195 AMTHAEGFYRDLFKK
-210 FKPSFTRIL
+210 FKGSFTRIL
-219 MMGVSPVIM
+219 MMGVSPVTM

-240 LTLDEQ
+240 LTLEKQ
-246 FNEMLGFSDEEV
+246 FNEMLGFSEEEV
-258 RQIIRYYNESGAF
+258 RNIIRYYNEAGAF
-271 SLDEEETLEAM
+271 SLDEDETLKAM

-297 EGHHVFNTD
+297 EGHNVFNTD

-316 MNGREPA
+316 LNGEGP
-323 DKIDPNTKT
+323 DDMIDPNTKT
-332 DYAKLDRIV
+332 DYAKLDRVV
-341 RLDKM
+341 RLDKI

-359 NGFTYGRIKRSFPAN
+359 NGYTYGRVKRSFPAN

-393 IKGMEEGMPILGIPN
+393 IQGMRGAQCILGIPN
-408 HNVREQYYNYMLVE
+408 NNVREQYFNYLLVE
-422 YNKIQPLKIGDLDD
+422 YNKIHTIDLSRLTESFDD
-436 AFRFAAYRG
+436 AALDG
-445 QWREM
+445 KWQPM
-450 MECIC
+450 MEHIC

-481 LTLNPYYLTCPE
+481 LTLNPYYITCPE

-509 KRYPDMRHSYIIE
+509 SRYPDIRHSYIIE
-522 LKYLPMTATDADAE
+522 LKYLPMTATDAEAE
-536 KQWNEAVEQIR
+536 KQWNEAEEQIR
-547 GYAQGKVVRQ
+547 GYANGKVVQQ
-557 MTQGTE
+557 MTQNTE

-570 IKGYDLLKLDKVSP
+570 IKGYDLLKLGKV
-584 CKE
+584 E